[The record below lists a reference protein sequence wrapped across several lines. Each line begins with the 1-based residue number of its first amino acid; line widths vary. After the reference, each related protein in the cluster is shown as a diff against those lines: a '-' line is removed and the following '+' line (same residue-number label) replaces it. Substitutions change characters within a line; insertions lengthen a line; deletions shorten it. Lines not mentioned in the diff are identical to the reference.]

1 MKLRIILIVLS
12 LLAFLSASAGGYL
25 YYSSLKKSALKEAE
39 RQADVRLRTIKKNL
53 TTFLSE
59 NVKPVKTLAGMPAL
73 YLALIRPDA
82 HSLAE
87 ANAVLDHFKKTL
99 AADVCYLMNPAGDT
113 IASTNRYA
121 QDSFV
126 GLNFSFRPYFKN
138 AIAGKP
144 SAYLALGT
152 TSGKRGAYYSHPV
165 FAEYESTPVGIV
177 VIKASIE
184 LIESELGTELDEIVM
199 VNDPHGVIFI
209 SNRKEWLYHLLWEY
223 NAESIPL
230 IKKSRQFGTGPWRW
244 TGLESK
250 GDYISDRAGNEYQIQ
265 VVELDRKYPG
275 WNVVHLRKLDA
286 ITKSVIEPLIKT
298 TGPIVLALCVLIG
311 IAVFFLYRQ
320 ASHEIKQRKSAES
333 ALRESEGRHRS
344 LYHHTPAMLHSIDPG
359 GRLVSVSDYWV
370 EVMEFTRDEVIG
382 RKLTDFFTEESRQ
395 YAETT
400 IFPQFFQNGFC
411 QDVPYQFV
419 KKSGEKFDVLL
430 SAIADRDATGEIKR
444 SLAVSIDVTQRNRAE
459 EALKQAKEEL
469 SLYSKDLERL
479 VRKQT
484 EEITNILT
492 YTPAV
497 VYIKDK
503 AGRFTLVNTR
513 YEELFNV
520 RNAEIRGKT
529 DYDILPQ
536 KLADQFR
543 NSDLQVLKESRS
555 LQVEEHIQQSDGL
568 HTYLAVKFPIYDE
581 SGEISGV
588 CGILNDITAVKKA
601 QTQLRRLSG
610 SIMANQEKERSAIA
624 RELHDELGQ
633 VLTALRMDSVWMY
646 ERLKKADPKAAER
659 ALTMCRLIDK
669 NIVDVRGMAFRLRPG
684 VLDDLGLV
692 DALEWYTADF
702 ERRTEIACVFEH
714 NDVASLSDGV
724 STAAYRI
731 AQEALT
737 NVARHAS
744 ANHVEVVLKTR
755 NGLLTLAVVDDGHG
769 FESQHLSESEGLGVA
784 GMRERATLVGGVL
797 EVYSE
802 PKKGTQVYFKVP
814 IDGQLAS

>member
-12 LLAFLSASAGGYL
+12 LLAFLSASTGGYL
-25 YYSSLKKSALKEAE
+25 YYSSLKKYAFKEAE

-53 TTFLSE
+53 ATFLSE
-59 NVKPVKTLAGMPAL
+59 NIKPVKTLAGMPAL
-73 YLALIRPDA
+73 QSALTRPEA
-82 HSLAE
+82 QYLAE
-87 ANAVLDHFKKTL
+87 ANATLDHFKKTL
-99 AADVCYLMNPAGDT
+99 AADVCYLMDPEGKT
-113 IASTNRYA
+113 IASSNRYA
-121 QDSFV
+121 PDSFV
-126 GLNFSFRPYFKN
+126 GQNFAFRPYFKN
-138 AIAGKP
+138 AISGKP

-165 FAEYESTPVGIV
+165 FAENASTPVGIV

-209 SNRKEWLYHLLWEY
+209 SNRKEWLYHLLWKY
-223 NAESIPL
+223 NEDNIPL
-230 IKKSRQFGTGPWRW
+230 IKKSRQFGTGPWKW

-250 GDYISDRAGNEYQIQ
+250 GDYIMDRDGNEYQIH
-265 VVELDRKYPG
+265 VVELETNYPG
-275 WNVVHLRKLDA
+275 WNVVHLRNLDT
-286 ITKSVIEPLIKT
+286 ITKTVIEPLIKT
-298 TGPIVLALCVLIG
+298 TGPIVLSLCVLIG

-320 ASHEIKQRKSAES
+320 ASHEIRQRRSAES
-333 ALRESEGRHRS
+333 ALRQSEGRYRS
-344 LYHHTPAMLHSIDPG
+344 LYHHTPAMLHSIDPE

-370 EVMEFTRDEVIG
+370 AVMGYSRDEVSG
-382 RKLTDFFTEESRQ
+382 RPLTDFFTTESRQ

-400 IFPQFFQNGFC
+400 IFPQFFKNGFC
-411 QDVPYQFV
+411 QDIPYQFV
-419 KKSGEKFDVLL
+419 KKNGEKIDVLL
-430 SAIADRDATGEIKR
+430 SAIADRDADGQIKR

-503 AGRFTLVNTR
+503 AGRYTLVNIR
-513 YEELFNV
+513 YEELFDI

-529 DYDILPQ
+529 DYDILPESV
-536 KLADQFR
+536 ADQFR
-543 NSDLQVLKESRS
+543 ESDSQVLAESRS
-555 LQVEEHIQQSDGL
+555 LQVEEQIQQSDGM

-581 SGEISGV
+581 SGNISGV

-601 QTQLRRLSG
+601 QIQLRRLSG

-633 VLTALRMDSVWMY
+633 VLTALRMDSVWMS
-646 ERLKKADPKAAER
+646 ERLKKADPKASQR

-669 NIVDVRGMAFRLRPG
+669 NIEDVRGMAFRLRPG

-702 ERRTEIACVFEH
+702 ERRTEITCVFEH
-714 NDVASLSDGV
+714 NEVSSLSDGI

-731 AQEALT
+731 TQEALT

-744 ANHVEVVLKTR
+744 ANHVEVVLKTN
-755 NGLLTLAVVDDGHG
+755 NGLLTLAVVDDGQG
-769 FESQHLSESEGLGVA
+769 FDALHLSESEGLGVA
-784 GMRERATLVGGVL
+784 GMRERATLVGGAL
-797 EVYSE
+797 EVHSK
-802 PKKGTQVYFKVP
+802 PQKGARVYLKIP
-814 IDGQLAS
+814 IDG